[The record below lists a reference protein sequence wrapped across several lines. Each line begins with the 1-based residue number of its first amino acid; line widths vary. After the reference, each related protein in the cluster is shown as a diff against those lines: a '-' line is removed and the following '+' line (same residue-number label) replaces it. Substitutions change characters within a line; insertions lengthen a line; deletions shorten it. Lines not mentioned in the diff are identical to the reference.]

1 MSKTAK
7 SMQPICPKCGKYPFQ
22 IVQHECSAKATTM
35 TTAELVNH
43 IHMTTRTTIPLV
55 TDVEP
60 IQNAVYYTIGFH
72 RFVAMRDMS
81 VLEVADGK
89 MFESQASI
97 WQQGV
102 LRGYKRDE
110 SGNLIEGSEHENQTI
125 ST

>member
-1 MSKTAK
+1 MSKASKT
-7 SMQPICPKCGKYPFQ
+7 MEPICPKCGKYPFQ

-43 IHMTTRTTIPLV
+43 IHMTTRTMMPLV

-72 RFVAMRDMS
+72 RFVAMRDLS
-81 VLEVADGK
+81 VLEVADGR

-97 WQQGV
+97 WQQGN
-102 LRGYKRDE
+102 LRGCKRDE
-110 SGNLIEGSEHENQTI
+110 EGNLIEEQNATS
-125 ST
+125 